1 MNRFYRAL
9 LVVLAFEMGAML
21 LYLPWSVYWEQNF
34 FLSHYPSL
42 MRIVLHP
49 SFRGAVSGV
58 GVLDIFLAIGWIGS
72 RPGPDRVPPQSH
84 RSPAASLLRD
94 RPAQPFRIRTS
105 AGTRDSVV
113 EGRGRRSFRRRL
125 DSDSGERSF
134 RKSLRLAYARGFA
147 SGRETPGEQRSPR
160 AHSRERPAG
169 RRSFGTRRRRPS
181 RRE

>member
-58 GVLDIFLAIGWIGS
+58 GVLDIFLAIGCIGS
-72 RPGPDRVPPQSH
+72 RPGPDRVPPQ
-84 RSPAASLLRD
+84 
-94 RPAQPFRIRTS
+94 
-105 AGTRDSVV
+105 
-113 EGRGRRSFRRRL
+113 
-125 DSDSGERSF
+125 
-134 RKSLRLAYARGFA
+134 
-147 SGRETPGEQRSPR
+147 
-160 AHSRERPAG
+160 
-169 RRSFGTRRRRPS
+169 
-181 RRE
+181 